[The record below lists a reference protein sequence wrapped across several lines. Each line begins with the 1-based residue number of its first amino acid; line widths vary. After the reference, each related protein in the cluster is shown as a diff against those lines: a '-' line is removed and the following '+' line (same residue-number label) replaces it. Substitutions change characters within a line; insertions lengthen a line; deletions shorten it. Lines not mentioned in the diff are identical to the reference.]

1 MAPTLAAKLRSLRI
15 GSGMTLDALAASSG
29 VSVRG
34 ISDIERGRSA
44 CPHPRTLDALGAAL
58 RLDAETN
65 AWLWSSVLVV
75 PSRQGQGIPPAPTR
89 DFVGRADELAQLTAI
104 LSATAPTAAVVT
116 GPPGIGK
123 TALIVEALALSSSSR
138 HRVFLDMAGLD
149 REEQSSAILQSI
161 LAQCGHD
168 HIPTNAA
175 LASSAWERWCAQRST
190 VVHVE
195 NVTNEDQLRI
205 VQGGDPD
212 VIVASS
218 RRRLSGLPVTKVLL
232 GPLDDEAARKLLE
245 SSSAFDARDEVSLR
259 ALLAACAGLPLALR
273 IVANRLSGDQLMTAD
288 DLVSRMGP
296 DRHHVAALVAG
307 DLSLSAALQASYCLL
322 STRAAAL
329 FRSIGS
335 LDSRTF
341 AIRDVTEAS
350 GEDEWR
356 VIDGLDEIA
365 EVGLI
370 EPMSGLRYR
379 ALELVRLYACGLSEE

>member
-1 MAPTLAAKLRSLRI
+1 M
-15 GSGMTLDALAASSG
+15 
-29 VSVRG
+29 
-34 ISDIERGRSA
+34 
-44 CPHPRTLDALGAAL
+44 
-58 RLDAETN
+58 
-65 AWLWSSVLVV
+65 
-75 PSRQGQGIPPAPTR
+75 
-89 DFVGRADELAQLTAI
+89 
-104 LSATAPTAAVVT
+104 
-116 GPPGIGK
+116 
-123 TALIVEALALSSSSR
+123 
-138 HRVFLDMAGLD
+138 
-149 REEQSSAILQSI
+149 
-161 LAQCGHD
+161 
-168 HIPTNAA
+168 
-175 LASSAWERWCAQRST
+175 
-190 VVHVE
+190 
-195 NVTNEDQLRI
+195 
-205 VQGGDPD
+205 
-212 VIVASS
+212 IVASS

-307 DLSLSAALQASYCLL
+307 DLSLSAASQASYCLL

-329 FRSIGS
+329 SRTIGS

-341 AIRDVTEAS
+341 AIRDVTDAS